1 MGSETSD
8 TRLSFSIVALV
19 AAALTLAMHAPTVF
33 AGPSFGDDLV
43 QKVLML
49 ALDNMSR
56 ARCENMK
63 PCAPATAAEKADP
76 PITLAEARMILQRAM
91 LSGFAER
98 CGLDWSKHNFTPMMA
113 Y

>member
-1 MGSETSD
+1 
-8 TRLSFSIVALV
+8 
-19 AAALTLAMHAPTVF
+19 
-33 AGPSFGDDLV
+33 
-43 QKVLML
+43 
-49 ALDNMSR
+49 
-56 ARCENMK
+56 MK
-63 PCAPATAAEKADP
+63 PCAPAAAAEKADP